1 MAKKG
6 QHQNDAT
13 DSSKPRGHEQSWG
26 RNHPDRT
33 QTITTGTYKKP
44 ETYAAQARNN
54 EDPGK
59 TAQASPNPWN
69 KDTRDK
75 PTIEGSTRAR
85 DSSVSGG
92 RNGSQSGTGGGT
104 RSG

>member
-6 QHQNDAT
+6 QHKNDAT
-13 DSSKPRGHEQSWG
+13 DSSKPRGHEKSWG
-26 RNHPDRT
+26 KNKPGES
-33 QTITTGTYKKP
+33 QTITTGTYKKK
-44 ETYAAQARNN
+44 ETYTQQAH
-54 EDPGK
+54 EHKDPGK
-59 TAQASPNPWN
+59 TPQVSPNPWN

-92 RNGSQSGTGGGT
+92 RSGSQSGSGGGT